1 MRTVYF
7 ALAST
12 AALAGCATA
21 APQPR
26 SAAAEQHLQ
35 RLLAGKSAGAAKSCL
50 PAHRSASDMVII
62 DDDTVLFRDGSR
74 RVWRTEMRGPC
85 GLLGS
90 GHYTLVTRTFGGQG
104 PCGGDIVQLVDLT
117 SGTTVGSCV
126 WGDFVPYTRTA
137 G

>member
-1 MRTVYF
+1 MRTVLCV
-7 ALAST
+7 LAST
-12 AALAGCATA
+12 AAVAGCTTT

-35 RLLAGKSAGAAKSCL
+35 QLLAGKSPGAPRTCL
-50 PAHRSASDMVII
+50 PAHRSSANMVII
-62 DDDTVLFRDGSR
+62 DDDTVLFRDGGR
-74 RVWRTEMRGPC
+74 RIWRTEMRGPC

-90 GHYTLVTRTFGGQG
+90 GHYTLVSRSFGGQG

-117 SGTTVGSCV
+117 SGMTVGSCV